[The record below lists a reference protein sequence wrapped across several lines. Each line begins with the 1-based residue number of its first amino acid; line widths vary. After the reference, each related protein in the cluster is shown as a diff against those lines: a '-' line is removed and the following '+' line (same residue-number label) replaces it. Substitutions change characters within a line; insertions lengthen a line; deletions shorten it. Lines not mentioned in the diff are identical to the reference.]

1 MTYESILEEIARE
14 RSDIVVMTAENRA
27 AIRTLPAALGE
38 RFIDVGICEQTM
50 IGAAA
55 GLALRGRR
63 PVVHALSAFLT
74 MRAFEF
80 IRTDIGIAGLPV
92 TLVGGV
98 PGVLSEANGPTHQA
112 IEDVALM
119 RGIPGMGVFCPADA
133 DELAA
138 GMRAILESAR
148 PYYVRHNPTPS
159 VVAHT
164 TTFEPGRA
172 ETFGAGTD
180 VGILCYGFLFGE
192 AIGARDLLEA
202 RGISTRVVDLR
213 TLVPIDDASLERT
226 VEECSLVV
234 TLEDHFLVGGLY
246 SILAEW
252 LLARRRT
259 ADVLPIGFDRRWFRP
274 ALLHD
279 VLAFERLDAEGIAAR
294 IEERLALGAYSFTV
308 APERSSALHTN

>member
-1 MTYESILEEIARE
+1 MSYESMLEEIAAE
-14 RSDIVVMTAENRA
+14 RPEVVVMTAENRA
-27 AIRTLPAALGE
+27 AIRSLPSVLGE

-63 PVVHALSAFLT
+63 PVVHALAAFLT

-80 IRTDIGIAGLPV
+80 IRTDIGIPALPV

-112 IEDVALM
+112 IEDIALM
-119 RGIPGMGVFCPADA
+119 RGIPGMGIFCPSDA
-133 DELAA
+133 DELTA
-138 GMRAILESAR
+138 GMRAIIESPR

-159 VVAHT
+159 VVTHAT
-164 TTFEPGRA
+164 PFAPGRA

-180 VGILCYGFLFGE
+180 VGILSYGFLVGE
-192 AIGARDLLEA
+192 ALGARDLLEA

-213 TLVPIDDASLERT
+213 TLVPIDDASIEQT
-226 VEECSLVV
+226 IEECSLVV
-234 TLEDHFLVGGLY
+234 TLEDHFLVGGLR

-252 LLARRRT
+252 LMDRRRT
-259 ADVLPIGFDRRWFRP
+259 ADVLPIGFEGRWFGP

-279 VLAFERLDAEGIAAR
+279 VLAFERLDAAGIAGR
-294 IEERLALGAYSFTV
+294 IEARCV
-308 APERSSALHTN
+308 AGSPTTTAASSAMLD